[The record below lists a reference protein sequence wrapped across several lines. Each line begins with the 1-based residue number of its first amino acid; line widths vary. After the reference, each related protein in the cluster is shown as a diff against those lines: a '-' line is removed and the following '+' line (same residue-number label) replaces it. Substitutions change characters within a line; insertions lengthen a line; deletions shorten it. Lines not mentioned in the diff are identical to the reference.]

1 MGPKCPPLQKEISS
15 TKEDIQDPSAM
26 CPKCPPLQKE
36 ISTAKEDI
44 QDPDA
49 MCPKCPPLQK
59 EISTTKEDIWYIFR
73 LVPESVLNDLYCN
86 KIFFL

>member
-1 MGPKCPPLQKEISS
+1 
-15 TKEDIQDPSAM
+15 M

-59 EISTTKEDIWYIFR
+59 EISTAKEDIWET
-73 LVPESVLNDLYCN
+73 LSS
-86 KIFFL
+86 KGS